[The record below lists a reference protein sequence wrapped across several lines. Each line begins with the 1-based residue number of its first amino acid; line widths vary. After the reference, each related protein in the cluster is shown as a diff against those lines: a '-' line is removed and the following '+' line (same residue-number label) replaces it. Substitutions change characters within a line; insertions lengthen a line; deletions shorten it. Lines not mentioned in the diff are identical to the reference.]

1 MFYFITPYIKRNKL
15 NKKLPSLNYVMSLEP
30 GVQNRDITN
39 NRSFRATRESSSKP
53 VKFISTSKQG
63 RFISEMKWALFKS
76 IFLDANDSDVKLRV
90 SVISS
95 VSLL

>member
-1 MFYFITPYIKRNKL
+1 
-15 NKKLPSLNYVMSLEP
+15 MSLKP
-30 GVQNRDITN
+30 GVQNRDIIN